1 MPNQY
6 QPKPLDL
13 SNVVIDDDL
22 LPLIEE
28 IAKNVH
34 EVWAEQRLKEGWVYG
49 KERNDKLKT
58 TPCLVPYD
66 ELPEIEKEYDRRT
79 AISSIKLAIKLG
91 FKITK
96 ATK

>member
-96 ATK
+96 ATR

>member
-34 EVWAEQRLKEGWVYG
+34 EVWAEQRLKEGWVYV
-49 KERNDKLKT
+49 KESNDKLKT

-96 ATK
+96 ATR